1 MREKKIK
8 LKTEKPVI
16 TSIPEISFP
25 LFSEYHLD
33 GGFKVY
39 ELRGGTAGV
48 CKMDVIFYSGR
59 PFENKK
65 TLSRA
70 ATALTKEGTSILNSA
85 DLAEFFD
92 YHGSTLSVFS
102 TMDHGG
108 LTLLCL
114 SRYFEQMLPEFVS
127 ILYDAVYPEEELV
140 KFRKNA
146 REKLKEDLS
155 RNDAIAYR
163 RITEEI
169 FGADHPYGYNSSAE
183 SISSLTREDLLC
195 HYRKTYVQE
204 NGYIVLSG
212 DIPENT
218 KDILNKYFSKVE
230 TGKKAQLTHS
240 MEVEKKD
247 GCRLYVE
254 GVNDHQSS
262 IRIGTRSVKRGHK
275 DFPGLALLDNL
286 FGGYFGS
293 RLMRNIREDLG
304 LTYNIYSNIELMYF
318 DAYWMISTET
328 GNDNAGKTIEQIR
341 KEMKSLRNKRVT
353 DKELDMARNYL
364 LGNLL
369 TSLDST
375 FSIASMQRNLL
386 CEGSDPQFLNQIIEE
401 IKCITPGDILEL
413 SNKYLNWDDFITV
426 IVGTK
431 GEY

>member
-1 MREKKIK
+1 MGKAKKKVKID
-8 LKTEKPVI
+8 KPTI
-16 TSIPEISFP
+16 APIPEISFP
-25 LFSEYHLD
+25 LFHEYHLD
-33 GGFKVY
+33 GGLQVY
-39 ELRGGTAGV
+39 ELRGGMAGV

-59 PFENKK
+59 PFELKK

-70 ATALTKEGTSILNSA
+70 ATSLIKEGTTLHSSA

-114 SRYFEQMLPEFVS
+114 SRYFEKMLPEFIDV
-127 ILYDAVYPEEELV
+127 LHDAVFPEEEV
-140 KFRKNA
+140 TKFKQNA
-146 REKLKEDLS
+146 KEKLKEDLS

-163 RITEEI
+163 KITEEI
-169 FGADHPYGYNSSAE
+169 FGVDHPYGYNSSIE
-183 SISSLTREDLLC
+183 SIVSLSREDMLD

-212 DIPENT
+212 DIPENSRE
-218 KDILNKYFSKVE
+218 ILNKYFSKVE
-230 TGKKAQLTHS
+230 VGQKAVLTHS
-240 MEVEKKD
+240 MDVAPK
-247 GCRLYVE
+247 GGYNIYAE
-254 GVNDHQSS
+254 GANDHQNS
-262 IRIGTRSVKRGHK
+262 IRIGMRTVKRGHP

-328 GNDNAGKTIEQIR
+328 SNENAGKTVDQIK
-341 KEMKSLRNKRVT
+341 KEMKSLRTTLVT

-375 FSIASMQRNLL
+375 FSIASMHRNLL
-386 CEGSDPQFLNQIIEE
+386 CEGSDPHFLNQIIEE
-401 IKCITPGDILEL
+401 IKGVTPKDLLEL

-426 IVGTK
+426 VVGTK
-431 GEY
+431 V